1 SPALRGFYLQD
12 PLGDGDPS
20 TSDAIFV
27 FNGDRDE
34 VSLGDEVVVRGE
46 AEEFNGQTQVSA
58 RSVARCGATVVA
70 PVDVTLPVPDADYLE
85 RLEGMLVRFPQT
97 LYVTE
102 SFQLGRFGQLT
113 LSSQGRLLQPTAVAL
128 PGEPALAVQASNDLD
143 RIIVDDH
150 LNDQN
155 PQTIAFGGGGAPL
168 SASNTLRGGDAVSGL
183 VGVLTYTWAGDRAG
197 PNAYRLRPLGTLFG
211 GTPRFMTFNE
221 RPRPPVVASEPA
233 DGGGV
238 RVATMNV
245 LNYFVTFGS
254 RGADDQAE
262 LRRQRDKLVAALSG
276 LDADVVGLM
285 ELENDPRAL
294 ADLVAA
300 LNRALGEERYA
311 AVEAGRVGGDEIA
324 VGLIYDRATVRLV
337 GGPAILDDGFD
348 PAFRDHHNRA

>member
-1 SPALRGFYLQD
+1 P
-12 PLGDGDPS
+12 
-20 TSDAIFV
+20 
-27 FNGDRDE
+27 E
-34 VSLGDEVVVRGE
+34 
-46 AEEFNGQTQVSA
+46 
-58 RSVARCGATVVA
+58 
-70 PVDVTLPVPDADYLE
+70 
-85 RLEGMLVRFPQT
+85 
-97 LYVTE
+97 
-102 SFQLGRFGQLT
+102 
-113 LSSQGRLLQPTAVAL
+113 
-128 PGEPALAVQASNDLD
+128 
-143 RIIVDDH
+143 
-150 LNDQN
+150 
-155 PQTIAFGGGGAPL
+155 TIAFGGGGAPL

-211 GTPRFMTFNE
+211 SAPRFMTLDE

-245 LNYFVTFGS
+245 LNYFVTLGS

-337 GGPAILDDGFD
+337 GGPAILDAGFE
-348 PAFRDHHNRA
+348 PAFRDHHNRAALAQSFETLLGERFTVVVNHLKSKGEPCSDVGDVDQGDLQGNCNGTRVAAIEVMLDWLAGDPTGVSDLEYLLVGDFNAYPLEDPIRRLVEAGYVDLVERFQGPEEYTFVFD